1 VDEEEMRRRVAT
13 AKAGVLAT
21 AGPDGRPH
29 VVPFVFALKGDTLY
43 WAVDQKPKRTQELQR
58 LRNIRSDPRVGVLVD
73 TYDGDWSALWWVRMD
88 GTARVLDDGDER
100 ARAVNALRGK
110 YPQYRE
116 QPLDGPVVAIDVERW
131 VGWSATP

>member
-1 VDEEEMRRRVAT
+1 MRRRVAT

-73 TYDGDWSALWWVRMD
+73 TYDGDWSVLWWVRMD